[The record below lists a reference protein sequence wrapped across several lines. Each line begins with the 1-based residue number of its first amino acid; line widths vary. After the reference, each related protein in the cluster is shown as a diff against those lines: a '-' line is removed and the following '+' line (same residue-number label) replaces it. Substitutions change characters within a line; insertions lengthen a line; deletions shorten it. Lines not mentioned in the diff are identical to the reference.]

1 MGKQLHNS
9 LTVSIFFG
17 GGNSGKSELASSHA
31 ALIRGRLLSFF
42 YAMVV
47 ALFVFS
53 FFSCSGDEETEKST
67 FSDYKT
73 AFTAHEWEISSA
85 EQHLGYLLLD
95 VKEAPTYCRF
105 TSDSIYFSEKEMVY
119 HFDADGKI
127 TKSGYEI
134 SPCGSFPYAIQDN
147 KIKIDKQIF
156 TITSTDSSYVLDNA
170 DWLLVLINK

>member
-1 MGKQLHNS
+1 MDKQLHNS
-9 LTVSIFFG
+9 LTVSILG
-17 GGNSGKSELASSHA
+17 GGNSGESELASSHA

>member
-9 LTVSIFFG
+9 LTVSILG
-17 GGNSGKSELASSHA
+17 GGNSGESELASSHA

-170 DWLLVLINK
+170 DWRLVLINK

>member
-1 MGKQLHNS
+1 MRNRLIIS
-9 LTVSIFFG
+9 VLG
-17 GGNSGKSELASSHA
+17 GGNFGSSKLTSNHRVLIKGRIA
-31 ALIRGRLLSFF
+31 AWVQALVF
-42 YAMVV
+42 V
-47 ALFVFS
+47 LFVFS
-53 FFSCSGDEETEKST
+53 FSACSSDENEENSEKI
-67 FSDYKT
+67 DYKT
-73 AFTAHEWEISSA
+73 KILAHEWEIFSA

-105 TSDSIYFSEKEMVY
+105 TNDSIYFSEKEMVY

-156 TITSTDSSYVLDNA
+156 TITRTGDSYVFENA
-170 DWLLVLINK
+170 DWRLVLINK

>member
-1 MGKQLHNS
+1 MGIKSHNS
-9 LTVSIFFG
+9 LTISLLG
-17 GGNSGKSELASSHA
+17 GGNSEESELASSHA
-31 ALIRGRLLSFF
+31 ALIRGRLLSYF

-53 FFSCSGDEETEKST
+53 FFSCSSDEETEKST
-67 FSDYKT
+67 FFDYKT

-134 SPCGSFPYAIQDN
+134 SPCGSYPYTIKDDE
-147 KIKIDKQIF
+147 IKIENQIF
-156 TITSTDSSYVLDNA
+156 TITSTDSSYVFSNA
-170 DWLLVLINK
+170 DWRLVLINK

>member
-9 LTVSIFFG
+9 LTVSIFLG
-17 GGNSGKSELASSHA
+17 GGNSGESELASSHA

-170 DWLLVLINK
+170 DWLLVLIN

>member
-1 MGKQLHNS
+1 MINS
-9 LTVSIFFG
+9 RKSRFSDGL
-17 GGNSGKSELASSHA
+17 GGNSEESELASSHA
-31 ALIRGRLLSFF
+31 ALIRGRLLSYF

-47 ALFVFS
+47 AFFVFS
-53 FFSCSGDEETEKST
+53 FFSCSSDEETGKST

-170 DWLLVLINK
+170 DWRLVLINK

>member
-1 MGKQLHNS
+1 
-9 LTVSIFFG
+9 
-17 GGNSGKSELASSHA
+17 
-31 ALIRGRLLSFF
+31 
-42 YAMVV
+42 MVV
-47 ALFVFS
+47 VLFVFS
-53 FFSCSGDEETEKST
+53 FSACSSDENEENSEKIS
-67 FSDYKT
+67 YKT
-73 AFTAHEWEISSA
+73 QILAHEWEISSA

-170 DWLLVLINK
+170 DWRLVLINK

>member
-9 LTVSIFFG
+9 LTVSILG
-17 GGNSGKSELASSHA
+17 GGNSGESELASSHA
-31 ALIRGRLLSFF
+31 ALIRGRLLSYF

-156 TITSTDSSYVLDNA
+156 TITRTGDSYVFENA
-170 DWLLVLINK
+170 DWRLVLINK

>member
-1 MGKQLHNS
+1 MGRKSHNS
-9 LTVSIFFG
+9 LTVSLLG
-17 GGNSGKSELASSHA
+17 GGNSGETELASSHA
-31 ALIRGRLLSFF
+31 VLIRGRLLSYF

-53 FFSCSGDEETEKST
+53 FFSCSSDEENEKSK
-67 FSDYKT
+67 FFDYKT

-85 EQHLGYLLLD
+85 EQHLGYFLAD
-95 VKEAPTYCRF
+95 VKETPTYCRF

-134 SPCGSFPYAIQDN
+134 SPCGSYPYAIQDN

-156 TITSTDSSYVLDNA
+156 SITSTGDSYVFDN
-170 DWLLVLINK
+170 DEWRLVLINK

>member
-1 MGKQLHNS
+1 MGKQLRNS
-9 LTVSIFFG
+9 LTVSILG
-17 GGNSGKSELASSHA
+17 GGNSGESELASSHA

-134 SPCGSFPYAIQDN
+134 SPCGSFPYAIQGN